1 MPHEPFSEQSV
12 PFGDDSPT
20 KAAKAQKKKRF
31 PFFRA
36 SQRPSNAAPADTP
49 YGGEDEAVSAF
60 QHPVEATQSQ
70 MAAHPDFCESSAS
83 DSDGPGG
90 GTRAVSA
97 VPAAPPPAPAA
108 DFCDSSSDYEE
119 ATFSAAVSAPAPQ
132 SRSVPPPQPSR
143 QTRSKS
149 AASTD
154 ARLDLAASVPPLPPS
169 ELADD
174 LHTEGED
181 DDDGDDDDAAHI
193 PLRQLAHCV
202 DVVAEAAHFAA
213 AKGRPDLSN
222 ALMEVVDMLE
232 GGGGGDVAPVL
243 RQGFRLG
250 QFVEVRYMLDDEVLW
265 DRCTVAE
272 GSGGGTYSV
281 EFDSGEI
288 WDNIPREDLRPVSS
302 PVKDEQASQ
311 AAVWDL
317 TTKDERVMY
326 SGWYYTQ
333 ESYFQ
338 GKGIMWGMIIGTR
351 FYKGREPGSAN
362 WAVKQLQGCSVEV
375 RQLFWHRCRFHHLF
389 FSTRTQ
395 KTGDYTISVHH
406 RKPENRFTMQF
417 EGNSYEMQVWLVQ
430 LKTAVCRAER
440 RPDAT
445 RIVELEND
453 LDSVVRRPV
462 LPLFNPQV
470 AIEVS
475 HVAALSAYVV
485 CSCGRAW
492 FSSQDWKRR
501 WVVLHQAWMCVRPD
515 KASPDDNLVLPLR
528 EVELRD
534 APTEEHPH
542 VFEIVGPFVGSKLF
556 YFDDAEMFTK
566 WKRAVQYAILVSNPE
581 AKLNLLEEA
590 QTDERG
596 LA

>member
-20 KAAKAQKKKRF
+20 KAVKVQKKKRF

-49 YGGEDEAVSAF
+49 YGGEDEAAPAF
-60 QHPVEATQSQ
+60 KQPVEVTQSVEATQSQ
-70 MAAHPDFCESSAS
+70 KAAHPDFCESSSS
-83 DSDGPGG
+83 DSDGSGG
-90 GTRAVSA
+90 GTRAA
-97 VPAAPPPAPAA
+97 PAPPAAPAA
-108 DFCDSSSDYEE
+108 DFCDSSSDEE
-119 ATFSAAVSAPAPQ
+119 ATFSAVSAPAPQ
-132 SRSVPPPQPSR
+132 RRSVPPPQPSQ

-154 ARLDLAASVPPLPPS
+154 ARLDLAASATLLPPPPS

-174 LHTEGED
+174 LQTVGDDED
-181 DDDGDDDDAAHI
+181 DDADAAII
-193 PLRQLAHCV
+193 PLHQLAHCV

-222 ALMEVVDMLE
+222 ALMEVVVMLE
-232 GGGGGDVAPVL
+232 GSGGGDVAPVL

-302 PVKDEQASQ
+302 LVKDEQAV
-311 AAVWDL
+311 VWDL

-326 SGWYYTQ
+326 SGWFYTQ

-351 FYKGREPGSAN
+351 FYKGREPDSAN
-362 WAVKQLQGCSVEV
+362 WAVKQLQGCSVE
-375 RQLFWHRCRFHHLF
+375 
-389 FSTRTQ
+389 
-395 KTGDYTISVHH
+395 KTGDYTITVHH

-445 RIVELEND
+445 RIVELENE
-453 LDSVVRRPV
+453 LDGVVRRPV

-470 AIEVS
+470 AVEVS
-475 HVAALSAYVV
+475 HIATLSAYVV

-492 FSSQDWKRR
+492 FSSHDWKRR